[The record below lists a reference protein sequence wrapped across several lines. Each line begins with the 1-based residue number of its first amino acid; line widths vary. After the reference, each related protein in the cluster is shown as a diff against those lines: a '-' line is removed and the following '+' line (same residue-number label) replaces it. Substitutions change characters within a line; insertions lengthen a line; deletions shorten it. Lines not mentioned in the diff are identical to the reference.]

1 MFKYIYSYIKK
12 YKYTCSLILCFA
24 VILNVAN
31 IALPYIFGKLI
42 DAMIG
47 GSKFDHIKKYIM
59 IIFMISFVRIIIS
72 YWYNIRFSV
81 YSSKISFDISERS
94 ITRLQKTSY
103 NNIIGKDIV
112 YLIHRIQMDSSVLSE
127 FILRGVINFIINIVN
142 TITILLILLK
152 LNKLIFFIVLFC
164 TPLYIFIYVMFKDKL
179 YKTNLSFRECQSEYF
194 STLNEQ
200 LTNFKF
206 IKINV
211 LYEYLN
217 EKLRKGFNNLLNN
230 LTNNVKVNFWFDNIA
245 SIITQVANIVLVI
258 VGGIEVFSKRLSI
271 GVFSILNN
279 YFSTLFQ
286 NITSLLQFGAYY
298 QQVKIAYNRIKDI
311 EDLSEENNGTKKI
324 ESIDTITLK
333 NVSMSYSNSQ
343 IISNLNLEF
352 NKGNLYLIKGT
363 NGCGKSTLIHMIA
376 SIIDSYEGEIRIN
389 NNDIKSLD
397 MRHTRKNYISFMDQ
411 NGVVLKDTV
420 FENIKLNNT
429 VVNSINQVQSSIEG
443 LGLKSFL
450 CDLIKVN
457 KVIDKDTI
465 SGGERQKISLIRNI
479 MKDGELFILD
489 EPENSLDTGSV
500 EKLIKFIE
508 SIKDKKIII
517 IITHDERFDDIA
529 DKVIDLTRNSIEEKS
544 KNIS

>member
-12 YKYTCSLILCFA
+12 YKFTCILILCFA
-24 VILNVAN
+24 IILNVVN
-31 IALPYIFGKLI
+31 IGLPYIFGKLI
-42 DAMIG
+42 DAMISG
-47 GSKFDHIKKYIM
+47 NTLYHIKKYI
-59 IIFMISFVRIIIS
+59 IIILVISFIRIIIS
-72 YWYNIRFSV
+72 YCYNVRFSV
-81 YSSKISFDISERS
+81 YNSKIAFDICGRAV
-94 ITRLQKTSY
+94 TRLQKTSY

-127 FILRGVINFIINIVN
+127 FILRGIINFIINIVN

-164 TPLYIFIYVMFKDKL
+164 IPVYIFIYVMFKDKL
-179 YKTNLSFRECQSEYF
+179 YKTNLLFRECQSEYF
-194 STLNEQ
+194 STLSEQ

-217 EKLRKGFNNLLNN
+217 TKLKNGFNNLLNN

-279 YFSTLFQ
+279 YFSALFQ

-311 EDLSEENNGTKKI
+311 EDLNEENNGSKKI
-324 ESIDTITLK
+324 ESIESITLK
-333 NVSMSYSNSQ
+333 NVSMSYSNSE
-343 IISNLNLEF
+343 IISSLNLEF
-352 NKGNLYLIKGT
+352 NKGNLYLMKGV
-363 NGCGKSTLIHMIA
+363 NGCGKSTLIHMITG
-376 SIIDSYEGEIRIN
+376 IIDSYEGEIKIN

-397 MRHTRKNYISFMDQ
+397 MHHTRKNHISFMDQ
-411 NGVVLKDTV
+411 NGIVLKDTV

-429 VVNSINQVQSSIEG
+429 KLNTIDQVQSYMIKI
-443 LGLKSFL
+443 GLKSFL
-450 CDLIKVN
+450 CDLMKLN
-457 KVIDKDTI
+457 KIVHKDTI

-489 EPENSLDTGSV
+489 EPENSLDTSSV

-508 SIKDKKIII
+508 SIKNKKIII
-517 IITHDERFDDIA
+517 MITHDERFDDIA
-529 DKVIDLTRNSIEEKS
+529 DKIIDLSSGIVEEKV
-544 KNIS
+544 KVIS